1 VYYIA
6 RPAAYVEEAV
16 VVIDLACFEE
26 DVARYL
32 GVTNVCV
39 KLNVASGNNVDVGD
53 RNRKI

>member
-1 VYYIA
+1 MYYIA